1 MKCVHDAEVLSRYLE
16 QDLPAGEMADVV
28 AHLAECPACRGELK
42 RLRTAMV
49 IMQSAEQVAAPRDY
63 AAAVKM
69 KLKDDDART

>member
-1 MKCVHDAEVLSRYLE
+1 MKCVYDAEVLSRYLE
-16 QDLPAGEMADVV
+16 QDLPAGELAGVV
-28 AHLAECPACRGELK
+28 AHLEECPACRGELK

-63 AAAVKM
+63 AQAVRM